1 MNLVPS
7 RERAALVREEDVD
20 EEEEAAGPRTAD
32 LHRDC
37 RPGIRVKH
45 RKLLMAGISIT
56 QKSKYLIHTLV
67 TNEE

>member
-1 MNLVPS
+1 MIYFLKLSSLIVEFVNYGLFMNLIPS

-20 EEEEAAGPRTAD
+20 EKEEAAGPRTAD

-45 RKLLMAGISIT
+45 
-56 QKSKYLIHTLV
+56 
-67 TNEE
+67 